1 VLVTPS
7 GEVREAFA
15 ELTGINVTRGL
26 GLLLSDDQ
34 SQIAIRCGV
43 ASFTVTNGIARSRTF
58 VIDTETV
65 LIGGGGT
72 VNLRNETMDLNIQ
85 GEPKEI
91 RLIRVAAPISIEGR
105 LRQPR
110 VGVEAEDALDQGGLS
125 ALLATLVAPIAA
137 ILPFVDAGLAED
149 ANCAQF
155 LAGRR
160 NAAPERG

>member
-1 VLVTPS
+1 
-7 GEVREAFA
+7 
-15 ELTGINVTRGL
+15 
-26 GLLLSDDQ
+26 
-34 SQIAIRCGV
+34 
-43 ASFTVTNGIARSRTF
+43 
-58 VIDTETV
+58 
-65 LIGGGGT
+65 